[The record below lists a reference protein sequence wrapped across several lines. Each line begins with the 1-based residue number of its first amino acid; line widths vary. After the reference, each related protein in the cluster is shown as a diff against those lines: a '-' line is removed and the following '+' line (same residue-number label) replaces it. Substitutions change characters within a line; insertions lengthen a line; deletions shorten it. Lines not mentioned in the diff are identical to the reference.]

1 VYTQNL
7 SRALVKEG
15 HEVNVFSRKEDPFR
29 PDYEMGVEADMG
41 EPRIRLHL
49 VNLPNSRDRYRHDEV
64 DESFKVVLG
73 EFDPDVIHIGHLNHL
88 STSLVEVAATWNVP
102 IVFTLH
108 DYWLMCPRGQFV
120 QTNLGG
126 SESRKL
132 CDGQEDHKC
141 ATSCYSRYYSGSPE
155 SGESDVEYW
164 TEWVGNRMSHIR
176 KMDGHVSMFIAP
188 SHYLLRRFVD
198 DFGLQPDKLVY
209 LDYGFDHSRLTGRLR
224 IREREFV
231 FGYIGT
237 HTVPKGINLLIEAF
251 GKIIGNAKLRIWG
264 RQNPEVTPG
273 LKELVA
279 GLPGDCQDRVEWMGE
294 YRNEDVVR
302 AVFDRVDSIVV
313 PSIWV
318 ENSPL
323 VIHEAQQAKVPVIT
337 AGIGGM
343 AEYVSDGTNGLLFA
357 HRDPLNLARKMQMF
371 VDNPALASELGRRGY
386 LKSPAG
392 DVPTIEEHVSAIVSL
407 YERVLQGRVIRA

>member
-1 VYTQNL
+1 
-7 SRALVKEG
+7 
-15 HEVNVFSRKEDPFR
+15 VNVFSRKEDPFR
-29 PDYEMGVEADMG
+29 PDYEMAVEVDSG
-41 EPRIRLHL
+41 EPRIRMHL

-64 DESFKVVLG
+64 DECFKVVLE
-73 EFDPDVIHIGHLNHL
+73 EFGPDVIHISHLNHL
-88 STSLVEVAATWNVP
+88 STSIVEVAATQKVP

-132 CDGQEDHKC
+132 CDGQENRKC

-155 SGESDVEYW
+155 SRESDVEYW
-164 TEWVGNRMSHIR
+164 TEWVGSRMSHTR
-176 KMDGHVSMFIAP
+176 EMGQHVSLFIAP
-188 SHYLLRRFVD
+188 SQYLLRRFAD
-198 DFGLQPDKLVY
+198 DFGLKSDKLVY
-209 LDYGFDHSRLTGRLR
+209 LDYGFDHSKLTGRSR
-224 IREREFV
+224 IREAEFV
-231 FGYIGT
+231 FGYMGT

-251 GKIIGNAKLRIWG
+251 GRIVGNAKLRIWG

-279 GLPGDCQDRVEWMGE
+279 KLPEACQQKVEWMGE

-302 AVFDRVDSIVV
+302 AVFDKVDSIVV

-323 VIHEAQQAKVPVIT
+323 VIHEAQQSKVPVIT

-357 HRDPLNLARKMQMF
+357 HRDSLQLAQKMQVF
-371 VDNPALASELGRRGY
+371 VDNPSLASELGKRGY
-386 LKSPAG
+386 LKSDAG
-392 DVPTIEEHVSAIVSL
+392 DVPTIEEHTRAIVSL
-407 YERVLQGRVIRA
+407 YERALQDPMIRA